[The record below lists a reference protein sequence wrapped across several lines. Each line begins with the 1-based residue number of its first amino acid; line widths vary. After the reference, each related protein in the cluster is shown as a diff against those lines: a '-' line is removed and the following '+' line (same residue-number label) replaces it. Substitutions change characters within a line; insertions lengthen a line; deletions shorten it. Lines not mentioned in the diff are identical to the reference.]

1 MSQEAPLSEPSCSVP
16 SRVPVCYF
24 QHLSWHK
31 RPKPQA
37 TPWRNR
43 REFILCGGQTSALA
57 IKHLRTSFPVIPNWR
72 MATSPLPCRPR
83 PYDSRKASQLQM
95 LGAKPFQML
104 MHVHTTRFSELALN
118 GCFVPFP
125 GISNLVGLRAIRV
138 CVCVCVCV
146 HVVYVGVCVF
156 KCILVP
162 TPRCECPPNHG
173 VHTQAFQ
180 YT

>member
-1 MSQEAPLSEPSCSVP
+1 MSQEAHRSEPACCVR

-24 QHLSWHK
+24 QHLSGIRGQSLRQH
-31 RPKPQA
+31 RGG
-37 TPWRNR
+37 
-43 REFILCGGQTSALA
+43 IDVSSYSGGQTSALA

-83 PYDSRKASQLQM
+83 PHDSRKGSQLQM

-104 MHVHTTRFSELALN
+104 MHVVHTTRFSELALN

-146 HVVYVGVCVF
+146 YMLCMWVCV
-156 KCILVP
+156 CLNV
-162 TPRCECPPNHG
+162 
-173 VHTQAFQ
+173 
-180 YT
+180 Y